1 MQPVAEMIE
10 WAEEL
15 GIEGAGT
22 RQWVWIGDGA
32 VRAKGGLHTGCTCRS
47 PNPFELPKPP
57 QMPDGEITLTR
68 FGESEYVVGQ
78 CEGCGVIVW
87 AREEVQG
94 EEES

>member
-1 MQPVAEMIE
+1 MQPIAEMVK

-22 RQWVWIGDGA
+22 RQWVWVGDGV
-32 VRAKGGLHTGCTCRS
+32 VRAKGGLKTGCTCRF
-47 PNPFELPKPP
+47 PNPFAGPI
-57 QMPDGEITLTR
+57 PDGEIKLTR
-68 FGESEYVVGQ
+68 FAGSEYVVGQ

-94 EEES
+94 ESES